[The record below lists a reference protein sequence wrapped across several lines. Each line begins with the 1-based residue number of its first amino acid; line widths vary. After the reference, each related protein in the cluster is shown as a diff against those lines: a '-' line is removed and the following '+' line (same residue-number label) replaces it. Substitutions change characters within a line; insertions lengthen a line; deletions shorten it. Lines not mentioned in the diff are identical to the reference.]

1 MTKPWY
7 KVEYT
12 VYTHWPAI
20 NHNEIKMPEHIT
32 WNIEETYFEG
42 IRKATKFLKE
52 HKDGKL
58 SIIYR

>member
-12 VYTHWPAI
+12 VYTHWP
-20 NHNEIKMPEHIT
+20 EHIT
-32 WNIEETYFEG
+32 WNIEETYFES
-42 IRKATKFLKE
+42 IRKATKFLEE

-58 SIIYR
+58 SIVYR